1 MHHPAIYTP
10 LTDLFGC
17 DYPIL
22 CAGMGGVA
30 RHALA
35 AAVSNA
41 GGFGCLGMVREAAV
55 LLRSEIL
62 AYRSL
67 SDKPFAVNVIPAAT
81 DSALLTQQ
89 IEICIELQV
98 PTVVLFWDVKPELV
112 KHLQAH
118 GIKVIY
124 QIGTRADAQ
133 QAIAAGVDALIAQ
146 GVEAGGHVRGTT
158 ATMALVA
165 DVVSLTSIPVIAC
178 GGIATGSELAAALA
192 LGAQGICCGTLF
204 LATEESNAHDFHKQ
218 RIIESTAEDT
228 IYSLQFPHNWHINA
242 PVRVLKNSVT
252 EGEFSIGPDDP
263 KVAIAEQDGQ
273 PVYLFSTDSPLK
285 GATGDLAAMANY
297 AGQGCGQINAVEPAA
312 VKIQRLLAQADQRLM
327 ELSPAQDRADNEF
340 ENSAENDSAPC
351 FAARED
357 QSIDPAYMSWL
368 SKDELTPILQSLWL
382 DKRASAIAVAKTL
395 TQISDQ
401 EREGDKELRIK
412 LQSIHRNDAQIARVL
427 RHCLKYINSAK
438 SIAEISFDT
447 QVKHASALLNIAD
460 SRQRLENLYQRRE
473 EFSARIQQLIPQC
486 QQTSLINRLQQIL
499 FYTTI

>member
-41 GGFGCLGMVREAAV
+41 GGFGCLGMVRESAGF
-55 LLRSEIL
+55 LRSEIL

-81 DSALLTQQ
+81 DPELLTQQ
-89 IEICIELQV
+89 IDICIELQV

-118 GIKVIY
+118 GIQVIY
-124 QIGTRADAQ
+124 QIGTRADAL

-165 DVVSLTSIPVIAC
+165 DIVSLTSIPVIAC
-178 GGIATGSELAAALA
+178 GGIAAGSELAAALA

-218 RIIESTAEDT
+218 RIIESNAEDT
-228 IYSLQFPHNWHINA
+228 FYSLQFPHNWHINA

-252 EGEFSIGPDDP
+252 EGDFSVGPNDP

-285 GATGDLAAMANY
+285 GATGNLAAMANY
-297 AGQGCGQINAVEPAA
+297 AGQGCGQIHAIEPAA
-312 VKIQRLLAQADQRLM
+312 VKIQRLLSQADQRLKQ
-327 ELSPAQDRADNEF
+327 LSPAQDCADDEF
-340 ENSAENDSAPC
+340 ENRSVENDSAPC

-357 QSIDPAYMSWL
+357 QSIDPRYMSWL
-368 SKDELTPILQSLWL
+368 SKDDLMPLLQELWL

-395 TQISDQ
+395 AQISD
-401 EREGDKELRIK
+401 ETVRMK
-412 LQSIHRNDAQIARVL
+412 LSALHRNEAQIARLL
-427 RHCLKYINSAK
+427 RNCIESINSP
-438 SIAEISFDT
+438 SHVAEVSFAE
-447 QVKHASALLNIAD
+447 QNACASRLMNIVNVKH
-460 SRQRLENLYQRRE
+460 RLENINQQRTNVFE
-473 EFSARIQQLIPQC
+473 RIRKLIPQC
-486 QQTSLINRLQQIL
+486 QQKSVVDRLQQIL
-499 FYTTI
+499 FFAS